1 MKAGSVKQHIKIE
14 VILATAGIEKCFEHR
29 ARRVSGAGSVFLGH
43 WHTPSIKSSLLL
55 PSIPQALLE
64 CVRLRTFSKYGLQQM
79 QVDAHYLQIYL
90 WRFVSDEQ

>member
-1 MKAGSVKQHIKIE
+1 MSEESVRCWQCVCVCVCVRVCVHACMRAGSV
-14 VILATAGIEKCFEHR
+14 CW
-29 ARRVSGAGSVFLGH
+29 SLGH
-43 WHTPSIKSSLLL
+43 TLHQEFVTLLL

-64 CVRLRTFSKYGLQQM
+64 CVRLRTFGKYGLQQM